1 MQFSV
6 RVLGRMSGD
15 VVAQRTADAL
25 GIFNSTPQFLSNER
39 WEIEVVL
46 PDEAEDAV
54 ESGPDGEIAPLWEL
68 LCDSVG
74 DNGLDVDAAAGAA
87 EEAATADLERVRQA
101 LLDAGATEVLI
112 ETLEP

>member
-46 PDEAEDAV
+46 PDEAEDDV
-54 ESGPDGEIAPLWEL
+54 ESGPDGEIAPVWEL

-74 DNGLDVDAAAGAA
+74 DDGPDVDAAAA
-87 EEAATADLERVRQA
+87 EEAATADLARVRQA

>member
-1 MQFSV
+1 
-6 RVLGRMSGD
+6 MSGD

-46 PDEAEDAV
+46 PDEVEDDV
-54 ESGPDGEIAPLWEL
+54 ESGPDGEIASSWML

-74 DNGLDVDAAAGAA
+74 DDDSGV
-87 EEAATADLERVRQA
+87 EAAADLERVRRS
-101 LLDAGATEVLI
+101 LLDAGASEVLI
-112 ETLEP
+112 ETLAP